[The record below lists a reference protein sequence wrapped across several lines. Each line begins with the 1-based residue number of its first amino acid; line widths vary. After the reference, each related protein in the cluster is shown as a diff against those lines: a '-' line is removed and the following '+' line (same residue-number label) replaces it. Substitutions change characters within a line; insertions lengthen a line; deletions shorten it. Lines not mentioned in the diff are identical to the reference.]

1 MACRVGG
8 EHLTFTPSEE
18 SSCAASSLPSVRT
31 KADGYWRARA
41 ARTTTTYGPT
51 SGSDYVNVTNYTN
64 CSAVP
69 YALKP
74 LTRTEPGYEPR
85 LDADSD
91 GLACEV

>member
-1 MACRVGG
+1 MG
-8 EHLTFTPSEE
+8 TS
-18 SSCAASSLPSVRT
+18 
-31 KADGYWRARA
+31 Y
-41 ARTTTTYGPT
+41 TYGPT
-51 SGSDYVNVTNYTN
+51 SSADYVNVTNYTN